1 MKINIEHI
9 KSKVIIGFTLA
20 LSVVVFAVYL
30 TYNSFTQLLN
40 SVNVL
45 AAPNAKLAK
54 LQHTLADIATAESTI
69 RAYTLTT
76 DDKHFQEYLH
86 NLDNIN
92 NQLDSL
98 CNLMQDNPAELAQI
112 DSVSTLLLAQKKS
125 LEEHVK
131 DKRQQR
137 GNNAYT
143 DKALRQ
149 IASAATAQSATTTIN
164 QHTKTTISDRL
175 GYNADSAAAQEKQP
189 ESKRGILNKLFGK
202 RSEPKAQEPPQPVIV
217 PELSVKQEFSA
228 DTSKAATTSMAPI
241 ARVRTVLKDVEREL
255 QQQQEAM
262 VTKELALLQQDKQLM
277 DQVRRMVYDLE
288 RYELQQARLN
298 AEQAQEVA
306 RETSLVLLLVGIFGL
321 ASGIA
326 FILIILRDL
335 TRSNRYK
342 TQLKQSR
349 KEAIQLARAKEAFV
363 ANMSHEIR
371 TPLNVVLG
379 FSEQLRHSPLQTEQQ
394 EHLQAIHG
402 AGQHLL
408 HIVND
413 VLDLSKLEAGKLHL
427 HLAPFEMKALLAEV
441 ERTFRLKA
449 SSKGIAFSCTL
460 DEQLSGHLLGDSL
473 RLRQVLFNLVDNAI
487 KFTHEGEVHVV
498 AQLKSQRRGRAVVV
512 IDVSDTGIGIPME
525 QTAHVFGEFNQAD
538 DSIIRKYGG
547 TGLGLSISKKLVEMQ
562 EGSLTVRSIPNVG
575 TTFSL
580 VLPMQRVTA
589 PATETNAQPLQPAT
603 DILAGKA
610 VLVIDDDGYSR
621 TLCQLILSRRG
632 MLVTLANDG
641 QEALRRFRE
650 QHFDVVLTDI
660 QLPGMSGKAV
670 ARAIRKEHATI
681 PILALTANIMS
692 SNKRF
697 FAKTGINDYLLK
709 PFTEQDLYLKL
720 GQALS
725 VQGIPGP
732 IPKAV
737 PPAETETIVET
748 EVVNNPNA
756 EKESVTEVGTAGEA
770 ESDPTAKSGNRA
782 GTGPIPQPESPAET
796 HATEAIPVVYTLNEL
811 QAFVGDDEEALWEI
825 VEVLV
830 GDNRQ
835 TLARLAQAAEAADW
849 IQAGELAHK
858 MKTAFRHL
866 QATAVLPAIDSLEQV
881 LHQPDMPV
889 DTLPATAQELQH
901 KAGLVLDALQETM
914 QHRRK
919 TAGAAI

>member
-9 KSKVIIGFTLA
+9 KSKVIVGFTLA
-20 LSVVVFAVYL
+20 LSVVVFAIYL

-45 AAPNAKLAK
+45 AEPNAKLAK
-54 LQHTLADIATAESTI
+54 LQHTLADIATAESAI

-92 NQLDSL
+92 SQLDSL
-98 CNLMQDNPAELAQI
+98 CTLMQDNPAELAQI
-112 DSVSTLLLAQKKS
+112 DSVSALLLAQKKS

-131 DKRQQR
+131 DKKQQR
-137 GNNAYT
+137 GNNTYT

-164 QHTKTTISDRL
+164 QRTKTTISDRL
-175 GYNADSAAAQEKQP
+175 GYNNDSANVAETKQP

-202 RSEPKAQEPPQPVIV
+202 RSEPKTQEPPQPVIV
-217 PELSVKQEFSA
+217 PELNVKQEFSA
-228 DTSKAATTSMAPI
+228 DTSKATTTNMAPI

-255 QQQQEAM
+255 QQQQDAM
-262 VTKELALLQQDKQLM
+262 VTKELALLQKDKQLM

-298 AEQAQEVA
+298 AEKAREVA
-306 RETSLVLLLVGIFGL
+306 GETSLVLLLVGVFGL
-321 ASGIA
+321 VSGIA

-371 TPLNVVLG
+371 TPLNIVLG
-379 FSEQLRHSPLQTEQQ
+379 FSEQLRHSPLQTDQQ

-427 HLAPFEMKALLAEV
+427 HLAPFEMKALLTEV

-449 SSKGIAFSCTL
+449 GSKGIAFSCTL
-460 DEQLSGHLLGDSL
+460 DEQLNGHLLGDSL

-487 KFTHEGEVHVV
+487 KFTHEGEVRVD
-498 AQLKSQRRGRAVVV
+498 ARLKSQRRGRIVVA

-562 EGSLTVRSIPNVG
+562 EGSLTLRSIPNEG

-580 VLPMQRVTA
+580 VLPMQRVIIA
-589 PATETNAQPLQPAT
+589 ATEDIAQSQQPAI
-603 DILAGKA
+603 DVLAGKA

-632 MLVTLANDG
+632 MQVTLANDG

-650 QHFDVVLTDI
+650 GHFDLVLTDI

-681 PILALTANIMS
+681 PILALTANILS

-720 GQALS
+720 NQALTAQAIPGQTKAS
-725 VQGIPGP
+725 AVEITADAKDRATAQGI
-732 IPKAV
+732 
-737 PPAETETIVET
+737 AE
-748 EVVNNPNA
+748 P
-756 EKESVTEVGTAGEA
+756 VT
-770 ESDPTAKSGNRA
+770 DPTAEA
-782 GTGPIPQPESPAET
+782 GRVTTEKIDSQEAQADATIPAS
-796 HATEAIPVVYTLNEL
+796 YTLDEL
-811 QAFVGDDEEALWEI
+811 QTFVGDDEEALWDI

-830 GDNRQ
+830 ADNRQ
-835 TLARLAQAAEAADW
+835 NLAKLSLAAEAGDW
-849 IQAGELAHK
+849 QQAGELAHK
-858 MKTAFRHL
+858 MRTAFRHL
-866 QATAVLPAIDSLEQV
+866 QATTVLPAIDTLEQF
-881 LHQPDMPV
+881 LYQPDLPI
-889 DTLPATAQELQH
+889 DTLPATALELQH
-901 KAGLVLDALQETM
+901 EADLVLKALEEAM
-914 QHRRK
+914 RQHRK
-919 TAGAAI
+919 TVGVTT

>member
-9 KSKVIIGFTLA
+9 KSKVIVGFTLA
-20 LSVVVFAVYL
+20 LSVVVFAIYL

-45 AAPNAKLAK
+45 AEPNAKLAK

-76 DDKHFQEYLH
+76 DDKHFQEYLS

-92 NQLDSL
+92 SQLDSL
-98 CNLMQDNPAELAQI
+98 CTLMQDNPSELAQI

-131 DKRQQR
+131 DKRQKR

-149 IASAATAQSATTTIN
+149 ITSAATAQSSTTTIN
-164 QHTKTTISDRL
+164 QRTKTTISDRL
-175 GYNADSAAAQEKQP
+175 GYNADSAAAEAKQP

-217 PELSVKQEFSA
+217 PEINVKQEYSA
-228 DTSKAATTSMAPI
+228 DTSKAVPTNMAPI

-255 QQQQEAM
+255 QQQQDAM

-298 AEQAQEVA
+298 AEQAREVA
-306 RETSLVLLLVGIFGL
+306 RETSLVLLLIGIFGL

-371 TPLNVVLG
+371 TPLNVVMG
-379 FSEQLRHSPLQTEQQ
+379 FSEQLRHSPLQAEQQ

-427 HLAPFEMKALLAEV
+427 HLAPFEMKTLLTEV

-449 SSKGIAFSCTL
+449 SSKGIAFSYTL
-460 DEQLSGHLLGDSL
+460 DEQLNGHLLGDSL

-487 KFTHEGEVHVV
+487 KFTHEGEVRVE
-498 AQLKSQRRGRAVVV
+498 ARLKSQRRGRVVV
-512 IDVSDTGIGIPME
+512 AIDVSDTGIGIPME

-562 EGSLTVRSIPNVG
+562 EGSLTLRSIPNQG

-580 VLPMQRVTA
+580 VLPMQRITA
-589 PATETNAQPLQPAT
+589 PITEIIAQPQQPAS
-603 DILAGKA
+603 DVLAGKA

-641 QEALRRFRE
+641 QEALKRFRE
-650 QHFDVVLTDI
+650 GHFDVVLTDI

-681 PILALTANIMS
+681 PILALTANILS

-720 GQALS
+720 SQALS
-725 VQGIPGP
+725 AQAIFDYT
-732 IPKAV
+732 
-737 PPAETETIVET
+737 PAEEITADTESIARAESIGIVESRIEAKT
-748 EVVNNPNA
+748 ESNA
-756 EKESVTEVGTAGEA
+756 EATGIADAQVTTESGIDATA
-770 ESDPTAKSGNRA
+770 TVQTN
-782 GTGPIPQPESPAET
+782 
-796 HATEAIPVVYTLNEL
+796 EAIPAVYTLDEL
-811 QAFVGDDEEALWEI
+811 QTFVGDDEEALWDI

-830 GDNRQ
+830 TDNRQ
-835 TLARLAQAAEAADW
+835 TLARLALAAESADW
-849 IQAGELAHK
+849 QQAGELAHK

-866 QATAVLPAIDSLEQV
+866 QATTALPAIDTLEQV
-881 LHQPDMPV
+881 LHQPDMPLG
-889 DTLPATAQELQH
+889 TLPTAAQQLQH
-901 KAGLVLDALQETM
+901 EASLVLNALEEDLK
-914 QHRRK
+914 HYK
-919 TAGAAI
+919 KHAEASV